1 MMKKFALAIGVA
13 ATLGCAS
20 AAHAGYYETF
30 NNFRGNFNISGFEP
44 VNNVFDKK
52 FSISLTNL
60 DGTVS
65 LQIPSPGTY
74 GASITPGSSMSIDYT
89 GDSVPDFAIGPV
101 SVAVPIGIGTIYSIG
116 GLDNIKLMNFNFN
129 GTGSSTFTLDTI
141 FGPQLGPV
149 GIAKHVD
156 VSGSGAT
163 NFFAALFGIPGFLTG
178 NVSGNMGVDITF
190 NQDKLDFLIDGSGL
204 TGTDLEVALKILD
217 DRPNSLN
224 DGMIDGTFAVNGSVH
239 IPEPGSITLLGIGLF
254 GLAAHRRKARKT
266 A

>member
-1 MMKKFALAIGVA
+1 MKKFALAVGVA

-30 NNFRGNFNISGFEP
+30 NNFRGGFEINGFRP
-44 VNNVFDKK
+44 DINGVFDKK
-52 FSISLTNL
+52 FNISLTNL

-101 SVAVPIGIGTIYSIG
+101 PVAVPIGAGTITGIS
-116 GLDNIKLMNFNFN
+116 GLPFGLKSMDFNFD
-129 GTGSSTFTLDTI
+129 SVVSTFNLN
-141 FGPQLGPV
+141 FGVGLFPVLLGESQ
-149 GIAKHVD
+149 HVD

-163 NFFAALFGIPGFLTG
+163 SLFAALFGIPGFLTG

-190 NQDKLDFLIDGSGL
+190 NQDRLDFLINSNGL
-204 TGTDLEVALKILD
+204 TGTNLETVLMALD
-217 DRPNSLN
+217 SGGNP
-224 DGMIDGTFAVNGSVH
+224 DGKIDGTFAVNGSVH

-254 GLAAHRRKARKT
+254 GLAAHRRKARK
-266 A
+266 AA